1 MFIFLYFYKYMK
13 LFEIYN
19 DLQPFTYFEG
29 CLPSCVFT
37 FWCQSLAFEV
47 RVVRD
52 VVRGLGDW
60 SRLCEYCLAMFD
72 TFTGARI
79 HMQSTCTQLL
89 HTHESISIL
98 YTYIYIYIYMYIY
111 TYVICIVYSTS
122 VWSVVDELQ
131 DFFAANRFCQHK
143 FSARTEV
150 SWSVTRPLHVF
161 DKYTTIT

>member
-1 MFIFLYFYKYMK
+1 MK

-98 YTYIYIYIYMYIY
+98 YTYIYLYVYLYICNMYSIQY
-111 TYVICIVYSTS
+111 FCLISRGWVAGFFRCQPFLPAQIFGPN
-122 VWSVVDELQ
+122 WSVMKCHASIACIWQVHDHHI
-131 DFFAANRFCQHK
+131 ACIGR
-143 FSARTEV
+143 
-150 SWSVTRPLHVF
+150 
-161 DKYTTIT
+161 